1 MLTTKDRDI
10 NEASNYMDS
19 LLKQVNILETL
30 LEVIP
35 VSMVILDSNGRIQK
49 ANKEFFAYDYKELT
63 EKDIIRQPYRK
74 IIGYT
79 KEKYQKTAL
88 YQALQG
94 KKITKVHVKG
104 GNHDWLVSALPIKD
118 ERGQVL
124 GAVGFYVNMT
134 DYYMLIKKVIEA
146 QNEIDDKNKKMAD
159 ILESI
164 ADGFF
169 ALDNDWN
176 FIYINN
182 EATKI
187 LSKKEKDLLGFNIW
201 DKLSKNPVYY
211 DNYHQAKELNQP
223 VHFQTFCEASK
234 IWLQVS
240 AYPSPDGLG
249 VYFKDITAQREQEE
263 REKQL
268 TIQYLNEKE
277 KLNQLIELL
286 PIGIIAIDQE
296 ENVEIIN
303 RTLLDLIPQSKKKNI
318 IGRSYR
324 SIINYLSLDYENL
337 GVVKALRGLK
347 GNEKHIKILERDW
360 LYRSV
365 PIRDFENKT
374 ILGAVEI
381 FDDITE
387 YEKTKAELIK
397 LDRLN
402 VIGQMAAGVAHEIRN
417 PLTTIRG
424 FLQLLSRKDE
434 CTELRSYYD
443 TMIEELD
450 RCNSIITEFLSIAN
464 NDSVKLKKNNINK
477 IINAILPL
485 IQADALAD
493 DKAVTFIPNYVP
505 DLNLDAKGIRQ
516 LILNFVRNGLEAM
529 SSGGE
534 VTIRTYLEKGQV
546 VLSIEDQGSGIQEEV
561 FNKLGTPFFT
571 TKENGVG
578 LGLATSYNIARRNNA
593 EIEALTSAKG
603 TAFLV
608 KFRVDSEYR

>member
-1 MLTTKDRDI
+1 MLNTKDRDI
-10 NEASNYMDS
+10 NEVDNYMEF
-19 LLKQVNILETL
+19 LLQQVDILENL
-30 LEVIP
+30 LEVVP
-35 VSMVILDSNGRIQK
+35 VSMVILDSNGIIQK
-49 ANKEFFAYDYKELT
+49 VNKEFFAYDYKGLA
-63 EKDIIRQPYRK
+63 EKDIIGQPYRN

-79 KEKYQKTAL
+79 EEKYQGTVL

-94 KKITKVHVKG
+94 KKITKAHVKG

-118 ERGQVL
+118 KRGQVL

-164 ADGFF
+164 TDGFF
-169 ALDNDWN
+169 ALDNGWN
-176 FIYINN
+176 FIYINK
-182 EATKI
+182 EATRI
-187 LSKKEKDLLGFNIW
+187 LNREEKDLLGFNMW
-201 DKLSKNPVYY
+201 DKLSKDAVYY
-211 DNYHQAKELNQP
+211 DNYHQAKALNQP
-223 VHFQTFCEASK
+223 VHFQTFCQVSK

-249 VYFKDITAQREQEE
+249 VYFKDITAQREQED

-303 RTLLDLIPQSKKKNI
+303 RTLLDLIPQFKKEDI
-318 IGRSYR
+318 IGRPYR

-337 GVVKALRGLK
+337 GVIKALRGLR

-360 LYRSV
+360 LYKSV
-365 PIRDFENKT
+365 PIRDFENRT

-434 CTELRSYYD
+434 CTHLRNYYD

-450 RCNSIITEFLSIAN
+450 RCNSIITEFLSVAN
-464 NDSVKLKKNNINK
+464 NDSVKLKKNNIND

-493 DKAVTFIPNYVP
+493 DKAVNFIPNYVP

-534 VTIRTYLEKGQV
+534 VTIRTYLEESEV
-546 VLSIEDQGSGIQEEV
+546 VLSIEDQGLGIQEEA

-571 TKENGVG
+571 TKESGVG

-593 EIEALTSAKG
+593 EIEVLSNANG
-603 TAFLV
+603 TTFSVRFKVNL
-608 KFRVDSEYR
+608 EYQ